1 MFFIALFLFSQ
12 RRFDSKTE
20 RLHAPVRWTNVS
32 TSIQS
37 FWELKRKCSE
47 SWWPFEKLARREE
60 TRLSKMRHLK
70 RWRRV
75 IQSSDD
81 TLTRSPIYHRL
92 SFWFDKN
99 KNPGDNSRQ
108 QIDKDPGIFLIRKK
122 KCRFGHAFWNAIL
135 FSVRFTFAST
145 AVVGSFVQLL
155 AKVALCHHQREWRD
169 DESSSIYQVRKRTCH
184 TDSFSNEKMNWKWRL
199 YLGAQLAKWRQ
210 RRRRRR
216 RRRRWQ
222 RRLFLNLLPFPFSS
236 FLFTTKLRWEKN
248 ASQTRERK
256 KVKGTCSCRD
266 VGMS

>member
-122 KCRFGHAFWNAIL
+122 SVDLDMHFGTPYSLASVSL
-135 FSVRFTFAST
+135 SLRRQSSVRSCSCWPRSHSATISESDVMMNPAAST
-145 AVVGSFVQLL
+145 KLEKEHVTLTLFQMKRWTGN
-155 AKVALCHHQREWRD
+155 D
-169 DESSSIYQVRKRTCH
+169 DSTS
-184 TDSFSNEKMNWKWRL
+184 
-199 YLGAQLAKWRQ
+199 G
-210 RRRRRR
+210 
-216 RRRRWQ
+216 
-222 RRLFLNLLPFPFSS
+222 LN
-236 FLFTTKLRWEKN
+236 
-248 ASQTRERK
+248 
-256 KVKGTCSCRD
+256 
-266 VGMS
+266 